1 MEWKKG
7 EIYGRV
13 IGGGGTKGKERGETR
28 LSSELMKVNSNS
40 SFFLS
45 LFFLGFLFF
54 VIDWT
59 DGAYPR
65 RRNIGAHFAVCV
77 CVCACAFPSFFIVIF
92 LGQ

>member
-45 LFFLGFLFF
+45 LFFFSDFCFL
-54 VIDWT
+54 
-59 DGAYPR
+59 
-65 RRNIGAHFAVCV
+65 
-77 CVCACAFPSFFIVIF
+77 
-92 LGQ
+92 